1 MPHCPKRSIWGGK
14 GRKAGC
20 GASGVRKPSWE
31 HPQPWICSLICGKS
45 SSSWHVSGYK
55 WKITQLTNKLL
66 ANKWALNVLLA
77 ITSTGLFF
85 DILCAL
91 PKIFSVDLRMSADPI
106 SFPDGGSPSSLA
118 GLFRG
123 KSQSKMDDDWGGM
136 GSPIL
141 GTLHILEMIDGWLM
155 ISWMDFEMM
164 YPRMS
169 PKRCPWSGGSPSWFG
184 IPNRWAPARE
194 QPRQERSSAESD
206 SEAQFQLWEAG
217 DQET

>member
-1 MPHCPKRSIWGGK
+1 
-14 GRKAGC
+14 
-20 GASGVRKPSWE
+20 
-31 HPQPWICSLICGKS
+31 LICGKS

-66 ANKWALNVLLA
+66 ANKWAINVLLA

-169 PKRCPWSGGSPSWFG
+169 PKRCPLSGGSPSWFG
-184 IPNRWAPARE
+184 IPKRWAPARE

-206 SEAQFQLWEAG
+206 SEAQFQL
-217 DQET
+217 